1 MNASMDLMQTL
12 AWSLLHFLWQGAA
25 IAAVAAAVMLVFRK
39 PATRYLVGVSALG
52 LMFLSFFVTFAL
64 LGAAPGLPAAAT
76 AAGAPAAALVPP
88 EGIVASVTQPWVA
101 GQAATDSRFDFAWV
115 ARGWL
120 LGVFTLALR
129 IAFGLYVLEQLR
141 RRNLVALP
149 GVGMSVLEI
158 SHRSKTFEGIL
169 AKTEQDLRALGNVP
183 ANYKVLFLQGGAS
196 MQFSMV
202 PLNLLPPGATAD
214 YIMTGGWSQKAVK
227 EAQRVGTVNIAA
239 STESENF
246 SRIPRQ
252 DELKLTPNAAY
263 VHMTTNNTLF
273 GTEWSSEPSVGDVPL
288 VADTSSDMFSRPID
302 VSKYGLIYAGAQK
315 NLGPSGVTLV
325 IVREDLL
332 ARSQKS
338 LHTML
343 NYAVHAENGSMYNT
357 PPCFGIYLMD
367 LVMKWALAEGGLE
380 AIGRH
385 NERKAAKLYA
395 EIDRS
400 GFYRGTADK
409 ASRSRMNIT
418 FRLPSEELEAKFVK
432 ETTAAGLDGLKGH
445 RSVGGMRASIYNAF
459 PEDGIDAL
467 VSFMQEFEKK
477 NG

>member
-1 MNASMDLMQTL
+1 MNRIFKFSA
-12 AWSLLHFLWQGAA
+12 GP
-25 IAAVAAAVMLVFRK
+25 AV
-39 PATRYLVGVSALG
+39 
-52 LMFLSFFVTFAL
+52 
-64 LGAAPGLPAAAT
+64 LP
-76 AAGAPAAALVPP
+76 VP
-88 EGIVASVTQPWVA
+88 
-101 GQAATDSRFDFAWV
+101 
-115 ARGWL
+115 
-120 LGVFTLALR
+120 
-129 IAFGLYVLEQLR
+129 VLEEAQ
-141 RRNLVALP
+141 RNLVELP

-158 SHRSKTFEGIL
+158 SHRSKTFEDIL
-169 AKTEQDLRALGNVP
+169 ARTEADLRALGNVP
-183 ANYKVLFLQGGAS
+183 VNYKVLFLQGGAS

-202 PLNLLPPGATAD
+202 PLNLLTPGGTAD
-214 YIMTGGWSQKAVK
+214 YLVTGAWAQKAVK

-239 STESENF
+239 TTESDNF
-246 SRIPRQ
+246 SRLPKPEEI
-252 DELKLTPNAAY
+252 KLTPGAAY

-273 GTEWSSEPSVGDVPL
+273 GTEWPAEPAVGDAPL

-325 IVREDLL
+325 IIREDLL

-338 LHTML
+338 LHTMF

-357 PPCFGIYLMD
+357 PPCFGIYLMG
-367 LVMKWALAEGGLE
+367 LVMKWGLAQGGLD
-380 AIGRH
+380 AI
-385 NERKAAKLYA
+385 NAANTRKASKLYA

-418 FRLPSEELEAKFVK
+418 FRLPSEDLEKTFVK
-432 ETTAAGLDGLKGH
+432 ESTAAGLDGLKGH

-459 PEDGIDAL
+459 PEAGIDAL
-467 VSFMQEFEKK
+467 VAFMQEFEKK